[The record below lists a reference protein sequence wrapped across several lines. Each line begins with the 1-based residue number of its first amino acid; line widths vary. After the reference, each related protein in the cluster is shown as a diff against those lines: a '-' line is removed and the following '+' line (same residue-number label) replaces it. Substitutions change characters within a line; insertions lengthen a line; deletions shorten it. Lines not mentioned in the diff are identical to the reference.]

1 MSGEANMFC
10 TNCGAAN
17 RDSARFCV
25 NCAQSLSEVQIE
37 QRLLRPRARR
47 VDSLQALFDFSFRRF
62 VSLRMMKFLYALST
76 LSASLMALFFIIVGF
91 KASIWFGVFALL
103 IGAPL
108 IFFLTVV
115 SSRVVL
121 ETILVIFRIA
131 DDTANIGLT
140 NMGLPTI
147 DEKSESR
154 DSIQW
159 NV

>member
-1 MSGEANMFC
+1 MFC

-62 VSLRMMKFLYALST
+62 VSLKVMKFLYALST
-76 LSASLMALFFIIVGF
+76 LSASLMALFFVIVGF
-91 KASIWFGVFALL
+91 KTSIWLGIFALL

-115 SSRVVL
+115 SSRVLL
-121 ETILVIFRIA
+121 ETILIIFRIA
-131 DDTANIGLT
+131 DHTANIGLT
-140 NMGLPTI
+140 NMSLPTI

>member
-1 MSGEANMFC
+1 MFC

-62 VSLRMMKFLYALST
+62 VSLKVMKFLYALST
-76 LSASLMALFFIIVGF
+76 LSASLMALFFVIVGF
-91 KASIWFGVFALL
+91 KTSIWLGIFALL

-115 SSRVVL
+115 SSRVLL
-121 ETILVIFRIA
+121 ETILIIFRIA
-131 DDTANIGLT
+131 DHTANIGLT
-140 NMGLPTI
+140 NRSLPTI